1 MVSRRPH
8 LSIGRNSLKIGGVDT
23 KSLAERYG
31 TPLYV
36 TDLGRVLERFDE
48 AKAALTARYPDVL
61 IAFAYKSNST
71 FQVVSALARRGAGAT
86 IVSVAGIETARRAG
100 VAPKDMVF
108 DGPSKSK
115 EELAAA
121 IKAGVGMINAESVQ
135 EARDV
140 DALSHSLS
148 VKGARIGFRVNFDIR
163 AETHAGL
170 ATGGRE
176 HKFGVARR
184 EVIQFCR
191 REAQKLRSA
200 RVVGLHSHVGSQ
212 VADPE
217 VFRRQTE
224 EMVGLAEELEATGTE
239 VAELNLGGGLGFP
252 YTREDKEL
260 PIGDYAEATAGSF
273 ARSSWSGRTRL
284 VFELGRWVVADSTVL
299 LTKVNYVKSAGKV
312 RWALVDAGM
321 NDFIRPAL
329 YGAYH
334 EIVPAWTSSAE
345 RSAWRYDVAGPVCES
360 TDVFGR
366 GRRLGVR
373 LSQGDIL
380 AILDA
385 GAYGSSMSSTYNM
398 RPLTAVATVEDG
410 DSALVSPRGW
420 PPGWKARPRQRP
432 RSG

>member
-1 MVSRRPH
+1 MVHRRPH
-8 LSIGRNSLKIGGVDT
+8 LSMGRNSLKIGGVDS

-31 TPLYV
+31 TPVYV
-36 TDLGRVLERFDE
+36 TDLGRVADRFEE

-61 IAFAYKSNST
+61 MAFAYKSNST
-71 FQVVSALARRGAGAT
+71 LQVVRALAGRGAGAT
-86 IVSVAGIETARRAG
+86 IVSVAGVELARRAG
-100 VAPKDMVF
+100 VAPRDMVF

-121 IKAGVGMINAESVQ
+121 ITAGVGMINAESVQ

-140 DALSHSLS
+140 DALCRSLG
-148 VKGARIGFRVNFDIR
+148 VREVRIGFRVNFDIR

-176 HKFGVARR
+176 HKFGVARS
-184 EVIQFCR
+184 EVVQFCR

-200 RVVGLHSHVGSQ
+200 RVAGLHSHVGSQ
-212 VADPE
+212 IADPE
-217 VFRRQTE
+217 VFRRETE
-224 EMVGLAEELEATGTE
+224 EMVSLAVELREYGTE

-252 YTREDKEL
+252 YRKADKEL
-260 PIGDYAEATAGSF
+260 SIGDYAEATAGSF
-273 ARSSWSGRTRL
+273 ARSRWSGRARL
-284 VFELGRWVVADSTVL
+284 VFELGRWIVADSTVL
-299 LTKVNYVKSAGKV
+299 LTRVNYVKPAGRV

-334 EIVPAWTSSAE
+334 EIVPAWTSSAG
-345 RSAWRYDVAGPVCES
+345 RSAGRYDVAGPVCES

-373 LSQGDIL
+373 LSQGDLL

-410 DSALVSPRGW
+410 KSALAAPRG
-420 PPGWKARPRQRP
+420 A
-432 RSG
+432 SSE

>member
-1 MVSRRPH
+1 M
-8 LSIGRNSLKIGGVDT
+8 GRNSLKIGGVDS

-31 TPLYV
+31 TPVYV
-36 TDLGRVLERFDE
+36 TDLGRVADRFEE

-61 IAFAYKSNST
+61 MAFAYKSNST
-71 FQVVSALARRGAGAT
+71 LQVVRALAGRGAGAT
-86 IVSVAGIETARRAG
+86 IVSVAGVELARRAG
-100 VAPKDMVF
+100 VAPRDMVF

-121 IKAGVGMINAESVQ
+121 ITAGVGMINAESVQ

-140 DALSHSLS
+140 DALCRSLG
-148 VKGARIGFRVNFDIR
+148 VREVRIGFRVNFDIR

-176 HKFGVARR
+176 HKFGVARS
-184 EVIQFCR
+184 EVVQFCR
-191 REAQKLRSA
+191 REARKLRSA
-200 RVVGLHSHVGSQ
+200 RVAGLHSHVGSQ
-212 VADPE
+212 IADPE
-217 VFRRQTE
+217 VFRRETE
-224 EMVGLAEELEATGTE
+224 EMVSLAVELREYGTE

-252 YTREDKEL
+252 YRKADKEL
-260 PIGDYAEATAGSF
+260 SIGDYAEATAGSF
-273 ARSSWSGRTRL
+273 ARSRWSGRARL
-284 VFELGRWVVADSTVL
+284 VFELGRWIVADSTVL
-299 LTKVNYVKSAGKV
+299 LTRVNYVKPAGRV

-334 EIVPAWTSSAE
+334 EIVPAWTSSAG
-345 RSAWRYDVAGPVCES
+345 RSAGRYDVAGPVCES

-373 LSQGDIL
+373 LSQGDLL

-410 DSALVSPRGW
+410 KSALAAPRG
-420 PPGWKARPRQRP
+420 A
-432 RSG
+432 SSE